1 MQYLENDVNSTALT
15 PKKRTTTEEAPGT
28 RLRCFGWAVQNGS
41 SDYIHVSSNNFT
53 RHHLITHTHRPVLT
67 FIVVIRV
74 FEDKD
79 VIRPS
84 PTPHCQHS
92 KTEGKKKGK
101 ERERKN
107 RKRALRRIS
116 LVIVVRQTN
125 FWKLELIYPC
135 WSAIVNEKQVFLCLF
150 CCWWMV
156 LNDPPRIS
164 VPTRKEV

>member
-1 MQYLENDVNSTALT
+1 MA
-15 PKKRTTTEEAPGT
+15 
-28 RLRCFGWAVQNGS
+28 
-41 SDYIHVSSNNFT
+41 VSSNNFT

-101 ERERKN
+101 GKGE
-107 RKRALRRIS
+107 
-116 LVIVVRQTN
+116 
-125 FWKLELIYPC
+125 
-135 WSAIVNEKQVFLCLF
+135 EKQKKGVEKNIIGYSC
-150 CCWWMV
+150 
-156 LNDPPRIS
+156 
-164 VPTRKEV
+164 TTE

>member
-1 MQYLENDVNSTALT
+1 MQYLKNDVNSTALT
-15 PKKRTTTEEAPGT
+15 PKKTDDN
-28 RLRCFGWAVQNGS
+28 WGS
-41 SDYIHVSSNNFT
+41 IGNEVALFWLSGSKWQFWLYSVSSYNFT

-125 FWKLELIYPC
+125 FGKLELIYPC
-135 WSAIVNEKQVFLCLF
+135 WSAIVNERQVFLCLF

-156 LNDPPRIS
+156 LNDPTRIT

>member
-1 MQYLENDVNSTALT
+1 MQYLENDFKYSINA
-15 PKKRTTTEEAPGT
+15 KKRTAIEEATGT
-28 RLRCFGWAVQNGS
+28 RLRCFGGAVQNGS
-41 SDYIHVSSNNFT
+41 SDYIQSHPIISLAT
-53 RHHLITHTHRPVLT
+53 IWLHTLIDQFWL
-67 FIVVIRV
+67 FFLVIRV

-92 KTEGKKKGK
+92 KTEGKKKGN

-125 FWKLELIYPC
+125 VWKLELIYPC

-156 LNDPPRIS
+156 NHNPTRIS

>member
-1 MQYLENDVNSTALT
+1 MKHRERGCVVLVERY
-15 PKKRTTTEEAPGT
+15 KM
-28 RLRCFGWAVQNGS
+28 AV
-41 SDYIHVSSNNFT
+41 
-53 RHHLITHTHRPVLT
+53 LIIFMSHPIISLATIWLHRPVLT